1 MTTLTKYVSLSRKQY
16 TKEEAETLLKDKYHA
31 SDSIKPWQVQIQ
43 CVNSQEIEGKDWDFE
58 INLTLLPGKH
68 DFYINELFGKVPTQ
82 IHARNYARIRQFYNE
97 KLKRFVRDRN
107 IFSKYLSHLSTF
119 EPRYKLNEW
128 SKNAVESGPL
138 LALFSILCEIDP
150 NDPIWNDLFEIC
162 LKDRIKD
169 IIIRTSIL
177 EQT

>member
-58 INLTLLPGKH
+58 INLTLFPGRY
-68 DFYINELFGKVPTQ
+68 DFYNNELSEKNPTQ
-82 IHARNYARIRQFYNE
+82 IHVRDYARIRQFYNE

-119 EPRYKLNEW
+119 KPRYKLNEW
-128 SKNAVESGPL
+128 RKNGVESGPL
-138 LALFSILCEIDP
+138 FALYSILYEIEP
-150 NDPIWNDLFEIC
+150 NDNIWDDLFEIC
-162 LKDRIKD
+162 SKK
-169 IIIRTSIL
+169 
-177 EQT
+177 